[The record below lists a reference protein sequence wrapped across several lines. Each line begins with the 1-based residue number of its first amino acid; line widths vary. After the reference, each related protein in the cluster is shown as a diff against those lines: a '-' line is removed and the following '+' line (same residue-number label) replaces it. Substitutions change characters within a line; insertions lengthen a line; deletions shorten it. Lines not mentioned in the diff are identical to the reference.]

1 MKIVKLK
8 LSSFKKQVTGNRVGN
23 TIRGRN
29 KDDVSTIEDLTENI
43 VRIGMK

>member
-8 LSSFKKQVTGNRVGN
+8 LSSSRKQVAGNRVGN
-23 TIRGRN
+23 TVRSRN

-43 VRIGMK
+43 VRISMK